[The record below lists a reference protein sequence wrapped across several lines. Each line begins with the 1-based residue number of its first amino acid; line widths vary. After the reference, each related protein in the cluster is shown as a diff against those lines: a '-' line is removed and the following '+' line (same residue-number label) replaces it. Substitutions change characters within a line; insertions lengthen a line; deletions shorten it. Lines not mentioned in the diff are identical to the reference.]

1 MSLIGGK
8 LVLTLEEGVKKIEK
22 KAFRDVDIIKINLPK
37 SIETATSN
45 AFSKDTVVNV
55 VIDRFEI
62 VTK

>member
-1 MSLIGGK
+1 M
-8 LVLTLEEGVKKIEK
+8 LTLEEGIKTIEK

-37 SIETATSN
+37 SIETAASN

-55 VIDRFEI
+55 VIDRLEI